1 MSRSRRTDSAPNPE
15 WITIHNRVA
24 WLVRTRFKNSRSALA
39 KAIGFSHTI
48 VAEVAKDR
56 APGPRLVDAIVTRLH
71 VDRAWLEHGEG
82 SPFARHDEAQ
92 TGRGVPVTNVL
103 LPGPPLN
110 HRGMITG
117 GWITVPEIVASPSVY
132 WLALQSTP
140 PVVKRASSGFR
151 TGDHLLLETD
161 PAKFPKEDRLRG
173 HVCVVRDGAGSSQL
187 KLAAVESR
195 SASMDTG
202 DSRLE
207 ADYFD
212 AIDAD
217 QTVVEDV
224 YRRFPDGEVQH
235 FQRKFNQ
242 EASREAMRV
251 MDPLLPVIRYT
262 DIVSV
267 WLKIL
272 RRPVG

>member
-1 MSRSRRTDSAPNPE
+1 MCASRVT
-15 WITIHNRVA
+15 
-24 WLVRTRFKNSRSALA
+24 
-39 KAIGFSHTI
+39 
-48 VAEVAKDR
+48 
-56 APGPRLVDAIVTRLH
+56 GP
-71 VDRAWLEHGEG
+71 
-82 SPFARHDEAQ
+82 
-92 TGRGVPVTNVL
+92 
-103 LPGPPLN
+103 
-110 HRGMITG
+110 
-117 GWITVPEIVASPSVY
+117 
-132 WLALQSTP
+132 
-140 PVVKRASSGFR
+140 
-151 TGDHLLLETD
+151 
-161 PAKFPKEDRLRG
+161 
-173 HVCVVRDGAGSSQL
+173 GSSQL

-217 QTVVEDV
+217 QTVVVDV

>member
-1 MSRSRRTDSAPNPE
+1 MSKSRRTGSAPNPE
-15 WITIHNRVA
+15 WATIHSRVA

-56 APGPRLVDAIVTRLH
+56 VPGPRLIDAIVTRLH

-82 SPFARHDEAQ
+82 SPFARHDEAL
-92 TGRGVPVTNVL
+92 TGRGIPMTNVL
-103 LPGPPLN
+103 LPGPPSA
-110 HRGMITG
+110 HREMITG
-117 GWITVPEIVASPSVY
+117 GWVTVPEIVASPSVY
-132 WLALQSTP
+132 WLALQSTQ
-140 PVVKRASSGFR
+140 PVVKKSSSEFR
-151 TGDHLLLETD
+151 TGDHLLMETD
-161 PAKFPKEDRLRG
+161 PAKFPKEDRLWG
-173 HVCVVRDGAGSSQL
+173 EVCVVRDGAGGSQL
-187 KLAAVESR
+187 KLAAIEYR
-195 SASMDTG
+195 SASEDTG
-202 DSRLE
+202 DPRLE

-212 AIDAD
+212 AADPD

-224 YRRFPDGEVQH
+224 YRRFPDGLVQH
-235 FQRKFNQ
+235 FQRRLKQ
-242 EASREAMRV
+242 EGRRSAMRV

-272 RRPVG
+272 RRPLG